1 LQYLSPNPRETSRLL
16 HQEILLGDSVL
27 QCWDNSTR
35 GLDSVNALDFIKTLR
50 KRTSESGS
58 VAIVTLYQAG
68 EDIYKVRKVP
78 VEDTCRCLY
87 TQLFDK
93 VTVLHEGRQIYF
105 GPTQHAKKYFTD
117 LGFFPPERSTTPEFL
132 TSISRS
138 PELRPRARS
147 TGWVPRNAT
156 DFAKAWKTSAQRQAL
171 INEIDAYNHTYPL
184 QNPESLRAMR
194 LNLKESEEKQ

>member
-78 VEDTCRCLY
+78 VEDNCRCLY
-87 TQLFDK
+87 
-93 VTVLHEGRQIYF
+93 I
-105 GPTQHAKKYFTD
+105 
-117 LGFFPPERSTTPEFL
+117 
-132 TSISRS
+132 
-138 PELRPRARS
+138 
-147 TGWVPRNAT
+147 
-156 DFAKAWKTSAQRQAL
+156 
-171 INEIDAYNHTYPL
+171 
-184 QNPESLRAMR
+184 
-194 LNLKESEEKQ
+194 